1 MKLEEF
7 LNGKNPETYFDEK
20 LKECKD
26 YDELPRELN
35 NCTCCERHRVNFP
48 ILGQR
53 IVSKEYTTN
62 YQKSDCKCKCKCKC
76 PCRHIARHI
85 CREWDLI
92 HEVEDIGTEDSEES
106 DEEDSAGS
114 LEDFI
119 VPDSGF
125 KKKERKKLDRAL
137 DKFRGKKSL
146 RR

>member
-1 MKLEEF
+1 MKLEDF
-7 LNGKNPETYFDEK
+7 LNGKNVETYFDEK

-35 NCTCCERHRVNFP
+35 NCTCCKRHRVNFP
-48 ILGQR
+48 ILGQKL
-53 IVSKEYTTN
+53 VSKEYTPN
-62 YQKSDCKCKCKCKC
+62 YPKSECKC
-76 PCRHIARHI
+76 PCRHMARHI

-92 HEVEDIGTEDSEES
+92 HGVEDILTEDSEES

-119 VPDSGF
+119 VPDRGF
-125 KKKERKKLDRAL
+125 KKKQRKTLDRAL

>member
-35 NCTCCERHRVNFP
+35 NCTCCERHKINFP

-53 IVSKEYTTN
+53 IVAKEYTTN
-62 YQKSDCKCKCKCKC
+62 YPKSDCKC
-76 PCRHIARHI
+76 PCRHMARHI

-92 HEVEDIGTEDSEES
+92 HGVEEVSTEDSEES
-106 DEEDSAGS
+106 DEEYSAGS

-125 KKKERKKLDRAL
+125 KKKERKSLDRAL

>member
-1 MKLEEF
+1 MKLEDF
-7 LNGKNPETYFDEK
+7 LNGKNVETYFDEK

-48 ILGQR
+48 ILGR
-53 IVSKEYTTN
+53 KLVSKEYTSN
-62 YQKSDCKCKCKCKC
+62 YPKSECKC
-76 PCRHIARHI
+76 PCRHMARHI

-92 HEVEDIGTEDSEES
+92 HDVEDISTEDSEKS

-119 VPDSGF
+119 VPDRGF
-125 KKKERKKLDRAL
+125 KIKERKKLDRAL

>member
-7 LNGKNPETYFDEK
+7 LNGKSPETYFDEK

-26 YDELPRELN
+26 YNELPRELN
-35 NCTCCERHRVNFP
+35 NCTCCKRHKINFP
-48 ILGQR
+48 ILGQK
-53 IVSKEYTTN
+53 IVSKEYICN
-62 YQKSDCKCKCKCKC
+62 YSEKECKC
-76 PCRHIARHI
+76 PCRHMARHI

-92 HEVEDIGTEDSEES
+92 HEVKDIDGSTEDSEES

-125 KKKERKKLDRAL
+125 KKKERKTLDHAL
-137 DKFRGKKSL
+137 DKFRGKKSI

>member
-35 NCTCCERHRVNFP
+35 NCTCCERHKNNFP
-48 ILGQR
+48 ILGLK
-53 IVSKEYTTN
+53 IVSNEYEKN
-62 YQKSDCKCKCKCKC
+62 YTEKVCKC

-85 CREWDLI
+85 CREWELI
-92 HEVEDIGTEDSEES
+92 HQVEDISTSAEES
-106 DEEDSAGS
+106 ENEEDSTGS

-125 KKKERKKLDRAL
+125 KKKERKAL
-137 DKFRGKKSL
+137 DKALNNFRGKKSL

>member
-1 MKLEEF
+1 MKFEEF
-7 LNGKNPETYFDEK
+7 LNGKSPETYFDEK

-26 YDELPRELN
+26 YNELPRELN
-35 NCTCCERHRVNFP
+35 NCTCCKRHKINFP

-53 IVSKEYTTN
+53 LVSKEYQTN
-62 YQKSDCKCKCKCKC
+62 YTEKECKC
-76 PCRHIARHI
+76 PCRHMARHI
-85 CREWDLI
+85 CREWELI
-92 HEVEDIGTEDSEES
+92 HEVEEVDTEDSEES

-125 KKKERKKLDRAL
+125 KRKERKAL
-137 DKFRGKKSL
+137 DKALNKFRGKKPL

>member
-35 NCTCCERHRVNFP
+35 NCTCCERHKINFP
-48 ILGQR
+48 IIGQR

-62 YQKSDCKCKCKCKC
+62 YPKSDCKC
-76 PCRHIARHI
+76 PCRHMARHI

-92 HEVEDIGTEDSEES
+92 HEVEDIDTSTEDSEES

-137 DKFRGKKSL
+137 DKFRGKKSH